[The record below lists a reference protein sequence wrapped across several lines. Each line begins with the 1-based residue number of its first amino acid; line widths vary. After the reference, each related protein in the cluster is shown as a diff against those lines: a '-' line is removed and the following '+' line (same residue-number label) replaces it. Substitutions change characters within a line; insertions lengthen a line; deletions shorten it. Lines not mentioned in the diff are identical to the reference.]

1 MLEKA
6 KILGGARR
14 ITRIR
19 RSCLQ
24 KFFFVDI
31 GSGTSIKVVA
41 MERRGDMQKRLL
53 QIFTLLIGFA
63 IGQASAQESF
73 YKDKVIKVVVGFSAG
88 GGYDTYA
95 RLIARHM
102 GKHIS
107 GNPAIVV
114 ENMPG
119 AGSLVSANFLYK
131 AAKPDGLTIG
141 HFIGG
146 LFIQQLLEKP
156 GIEFDARK
164 FEYLGVPTQDNYV
177 TAVSKASGITN
188 MQQWFNVKSPLKLG
202 GIAPGTATS
211 DIPRILISM
220 LNIPAQVVDGYKG
233 TADVRLAFNSGE
245 IQGLNNAWQSFKSTW
260 RQELESGNV
269 IVVLQHSPKRHPD
282 LPNVP
287 IDIEFAKTT
296 EARKILQAAVH
307 SLGPTARPFVLSP
320 GTPKDRVQMLRKAF
334 ADTMKDP
341 AFLAEAKKGNLDIT
355 SADGAELEQ
364 NVKAVFNLEPS
375 LIPRLKEVLK

>member
-1 MLEKA
+1 M
-6 KILGGARR
+6 ARR
-14 ITRIR
+14 T
-19 RSCLQ
+19 LQ
-24 KFFFVDI
+24 LLALTMGFFV
-31 GSGTSIKVVA
+31 
-41 MERRGDMQKRLL
+41 
-53 QIFTLLIGFA
+53 
-63 IGQASAQESF
+63 GQAVAQEPF
-73 YKDKVIKVVVGFSAG
+73 YKDKVIKIVVGFSAG

-95 RLIARHM
+95 RLIGRHM
-102 GKHIS
+102 PRHIS
-107 GNPAIVV
+107 GNPTIIV

-164 FEYLGVPTQDNYV
+164 FEYIGVPTQDNYV
-177 TAVSKASGITN
+177 TAVSRASGISN
-188 MQQWFNVKSPLKLG
+188 IQQWLSAKSPIKLG

-211 DIPRILISM
+211 DIPRILISI
-220 LNIPAQVVDGYKG
+220 LSLPAQVIDGYKG

-245 IQGLNNAWQSFKSTW
+245 IQGLTNAWQSFKSTW
-260 RQELESGNV
+260 RQEVESGNV
-269 IVVLQHSPKRHPD
+269 IVVLQHTPKPHLD

-287 IDIEFAKTT
+287 IDMDFAKIT

-307 SLGPTARPFVLSP
+307 SLGPTARPFVLPP
-320 GTPKDRVQMLRKAF
+320 GTPKDRVQIMRKAF

-341 AFLAEAKKGNLDIT
+341 AFLAEAKKANLDIT
-355 SADGAELEQ
+355 PTDGEELEQ
-364 NVKAVFNLEPS
+364 NVKNVFNLDSS
-375 LIPRLKEVLK
+375 LIPRLKDVLK

>member
-1 MLEKA
+1 MK
-6 KILGGARR
+6 KIAIQILA
-14 ITRIR
+14 
-19 RSCLQ
+19 LL
-24 KFFFVDI
+24 
-31 GSGTSIKVVA
+31 VA
-41 MERRGDMQKRLL
+41 
-53 QIFTLLIGFA
+53 FSV
-63 IGQASAQESF
+63 GQAVAQEPF

-95 RLIARHM
+95 RLIGRHM
-102 GKHIS
+102 TRHIS
-107 GNPAIVV
+107 GNPTIIV

-164 FEYLGVPTQDNYV
+164 FEYIGVPTQDNYV
-177 TAVSKASGITN
+177 TAVSKASGISKI
-188 MQQWFNVKSPLKLG
+188 QQWLNAKSPLKLG

-220 LNIPAQVVDGYKG
+220 LNLPAQVVDGYKG

-260 RQELESGNV
+260 RQEVESGNV

-287 IDIEFAKTT
+287 IDIDFAKTT
-296 EARKILQAAVH
+296 EAR
-307 SLGPTARPFVLSP
+307 
-320 GTPKDRVQMLRKAF
+320 
-334 ADTMKDP
+334 
-341 AFLAEAKKGNLDIT
+341 
-355 SADGAELEQ
+355 
-364 NVKAVFNLEPS
+364 
-375 LIPRLKEVLK
+375 

>member
-1 MLEKA
+1 MVKRTA
-6 KILGGARR
+6 QILALITGFFGA
-14 ITRIR
+14 
-19 RSCLQ
+19 
-24 KFFFVDI
+24 
-31 GSGTSIKVVA
+31 
-41 MERRGDMQKRLL
+41 
-53 QIFTLLIGFA
+53 
-63 IGQASAQESF
+63 QAVAQEPF

-95 RLIARHM
+95 RLIGRHM
-102 GKHIS
+102 TRHIS
-107 GNPAIVV
+107 GSPTIIV

-164 FEYLGVPTQDNYV
+164 FEYIGVPTQDNYV
-177 TAVSKASGITN
+177 TAVSKASGISKI
-188 MQQWFNVKSPLKLG
+188 QQWLNAKSPLKLG

-220 LNIPAQVVDGYKG
+220 LNLPAQVVDGYKG

-260 RQELESGNV
+260 RQEVESGNV

-287 IDIEFAKTT
+287 IDIDFAKTT

-307 SLGPTARPFVLSP
+307 SLGSTARPFVLPP
-320 GTPKDRVQMLRKAF
+320 GTPKDRTQMLRKAF
-334 ADTMKDP
+334 ADTMQDP
-341 AFLAEAKKGNLDIT
+341 AFLAEAKKANLDIT
-355 SADGAELEQ
+355 PADGAELEQ
-364 NVKAVFNLEPS
+364 NVKEVFNLDSS